1 LSYRLNKE
9 YTNYKSDKNKI
20 NGFNIITNDHNK
32 TIITFKL
39 HRDPLISIII
49 PVFNQVEYT
58 YRCLKSIKDIGCQYS
73 FELIVI
79 NDCSTDE
86 TKEVLNT
93 INGIRII
100 HNKKN
105 SGFIKSCNKAAL
117 VAKGTYLVFLN
128 NDTQVLPG
136 WLDELLDTFI
146 KRPDAGIVGSKLLY
160 PDGKLQEAG
169 GIIFQDASGLN
180 YGRNDNPLKP
190 EYNYLREVDYCSGAC
205 IMTPSK
211 LFHQLGQFD
220 ERYIFGYYEDTD
232 YAFTVR
238 KYNKKVLY
246 QPMSQIIH
254 FEGVTSGRD
263 INQSPKSYQVKNCA
277 TFYQKWQQV
286 LRNHGHVT
294 DPLIKD
300 RYVTK
305 RLLFIDLRTPRPDMD
320 SGSIDSFNY
329 MKIFQSLSFQ
339 VTFIPFIHFDNEK
352 SYIKELQR
360 IGIEC
365 LYEPF
370 VSSLNEFLISTPY
383 QFNVVV
389 LSRVT
394 IANDALNLIKKYCS
408 NARII
413 FNPVDLH
420 FLREEREAEL
430 FQSTTLCKQAKQIKE
445 KELLIAKKS
454 DCTIV
459 LSDVEKEILINENP
473 DLNVKKIPF
482 VSNIQEGGKSFE
494 ARHGILFIG
503 NFQHQPNSDAILF
516 FLDKIWP
523 LIQLKLPDIQLYI
536 IGPNAFELFESRDLE
551 NVQILGHVKN
561 ISPNFHDCKLSIAPL
576 RYGAGLKGKIRT
588 SLSYGLP
595 IVATPIAVESFPL
608 THRKDVLVAG
618 NEHSFADAVIEL
630 YTSKTLWETLSH
642 NGMKFVARHFS
653 IDSCRQA
660 FIDVFQ
666 SIDFEGWCDDVNMK
680 NNVS

>member
-1 LSYRLNKE
+1 M
-9 YTNYKSDKNKI
+9 
-20 NGFNIITNDHNK
+20 
-32 TIITFKL
+32 
-39 HRDPLISIII
+39 
-49 PVFNQVEYT
+49 
-58 YRCLKSIKDIGCQYS
+58 
-73 FELIVI
+73 
-79 NDCSTDE
+79 
-86 TKEVLNT
+86 
-93 INGIRII
+93 
-100 HNKKN
+100 
-105 SGFIKSCNKAAL
+105 

-254 FEGVTSGRD
+254 FEGVTSGTD
-263 INQSPKSYQVKNCA
+263 INQGPKSYQVKNCA

-370 VSSLNEFLISTPY
+370 VSSLNKFL
-383 QFNVVV
+383 
-389 LSRVT
+389 LS
-394 IANDALNLIKKYCS
+394 
-408 NARII
+408 
-413 FNPVDLH
+413 
-420 FLREEREAEL
+420 
-430 FQSTTLCKQAKQIKE
+430 
-445 KELLIAKKS
+445 
-454 DCTIV
+454 
-459 LSDVEKEILINENP
+459 
-473 DLNVKKIPF
+473 
-482 VSNIQEGGKSFE
+482 
-494 ARHGILFIG
+494 
-503 NFQHQPNSDAILF
+503 
-516 FLDKIWP
+516 
-523 LIQLKLPDIQLYI
+523 
-536 IGPNAFELFESRDLE
+536 
-551 NVQILGHVKN
+551 
-561 ISPNFHDCKLSIAPL
+561 
-576 RYGAGLKGKIRT
+576 
-588 SLSYGLP
+588 
-595 IVATPIAVESFPL
+595 
-608 THRKDVLVAG
+608 
-618 NEHSFADAVIEL
+618 
-630 YTSKTLWETLSH
+630 
-642 NGMKFVARHFS
+642 
-653 IDSCRQA
+653 
-660 FIDVFQ
+660 
-666 SIDFEGWCDDVNMK
+666 
-680 NNVS
+680 